1 MWVNKGFS
9 DVSSLFIEHSI
20 WIFLLMNHYERLAT
34 RYVFL
39 KQDARVVGKKVK
51 DLTEQRKRLN
61 KEVRVLGKVLEEMRR
76 YPVSTFFDHWTEEE
90 LDEKINE
97 FKRR

>member
-1 MWVNKGFS
+1 
-9 DVSSLFIEHSI
+9 
-20 WIFLLMNHYERLAT
+20 MNHYERLAT

-76 YPVSTFFDHWTEEE
+76 YSISTFFDHWTEEE
-90 LDEKINE
+90 LDEMINE